1 MIPKSKDSSMSQII
15 EATAAHP
22 SHAVALAIADICPE
36 ALFCGFRLKP
46 KADGT
51 FAKMPVSKAGAGVGA
66 DIDHATLVNGDEL
79 RTLIDPPNNSDFWG
93 IFMQNRMT
101 YDPFNELVLTILDL
115 DTKRSTAPRDI
126 RMVKLMDLAKERG
139 LLTERSHSKKGGH
152 IIFLAK
158 PDQTLPPQIKLGNHQ
173 EVEIFGQPKSAGKNV
188 MFTGDA
194 LKGTLTELDCTVT
207 EFFAL
212 AGIQVSQPEVKKP
225 SEAFDF
231 SPILS
236 KSKGTPSDYDRAMEA
251 LEFINPGADYETWL
265 AMGFALHKEFG
276 DRAKQDWMSW
286 SMARPKPTSESDLE
300 NHWKSFG
307 KKDGVGIGTL
317 FHIAKQAGW
326 EPPTK
331 SSERRS
337 AVDEF
342 QNLLTPVSVAIGSQ
356 YEPDHSVDAN
366 KMVGWPEL
374 TLDITSLKPID
385 YMIQGF
391 WAHSFF
397 VLAGQPGVGKTTAMI
412 SACMVMAGFQIA
424 DTTITAKNHRKTIF
438 VTEDSDQITR
448 TLFAYA
454 KHFHIKPTDLL
465 NWFVVIDAKRSDVKD
480 LLTLAHNVIR
490 HTVNGIRPHLVL
502 DTANST
508 MAIDNE
514 NDNSEVGSYLAAL
527 KQTIYVQLHTP
538 ISILTHTNKTISR
551 QDSDAMARGASAFT
565 GDATLTGILF
575 MDPDGTRYMKLTKTR
590 YEPDFR
596 EIRFETQLFPEI
608 VIDQHGEPQTMLC
621 RISIPYPSA
630 EETRKQQQ
638 ADKQQDKHH
647 QKVQD
652 KCDQAVLFVQD
663 VINKHQ
669 LVTIRKGSHCPKNPP
684 PELANHYQLEW
695 AEIYANVPGADRSD
709 TRKAIGSAIFHH
721 FNPTDLTNQWVQLA

>member
-1 MIPKSKDSSMSQII
+1 MMSQII
-15 EATAAHP
+15 EASSANP

-66 DIDHATLVNGDEL
+66 DIDHAQLVNGDEL

-93 IFMQNRMT
+93 IFMQSRMT

-188 MFTGDA
+188 MFTGDS

-212 AGIQVSQPEVKKP
+212 AGIQVEQPEVKKP
-225 SEAFDF
+225 SETFDF
-231 SPILS
+231 SPLLNRQ
-236 KSKGTPSDYDRAMEA
+236 KDAASDYDKAMEA
-251 LEFINPGADYETWL
+251 LEFINPDADYDTWL

-286 SMARPKPTSESDLE
+286 SMARAEPTSPSDLE
-300 NHWKSFG
+300 KHWKSFG

-317 FHIAKQAGW
+317 FHTAKQAGW

-342 QNLLTPVSVAIGSQ
+342 QNLLTPVSVATGSL
-356 YEPDHSVDAN
+356 YEPVTPKSSRWQAVPLQLDAI
-366 KMVGWPEL
+366 E
-374 TLDITSLKPID
+374 PID
-385 YMIQGF
+385 YLIDGF
-391 WAHSFF
+391 FAHSFA
-397 VLAGQPGVGKTTAMI
+397 VIAGQPGVGKTTAMLAVALI
-412 SACMVMAGFQIA
+412 AAGFKIGDA
-424 DTTITAKNHRKTIF
+424 GLKAEARRKIIYVSEDTAQVRR
-438 VTEDSDQITR
+438 S
-448 TLFAYA
+448 LYAYA
-454 KHFHIKPTDLL
+454 KYMNLDRQELQ
-465 NWFVVIDAKRSDVKD
+465 NYFVLVESIRSTADQV
-480 LLTLAHNVIR
+480 LELA
-490 HTVNGIRPHLVL
+490 HLVL
-502 DTANST
+502 EHTIDNERPWLIIDTANAT
-508 MAIDNE
+508 LDIENE
-514 NDNSEVGSYLAAL
+514 NDNSQVGAFMAAL
-527 KQTIYVQLHTP
+527 KQTIYTQLKT
-538 ISILTHTNKTISR
+538 SITIITHTAKTMATSD
-551 QDSDAMARGASAFT
+551 DSAMARGASAYT
-565 GDATLTGILF
+565 GDATLTAVLF
-575 MDPDGTRYMKLTKTR
+575 MDEEKNRYLRLVKTR
-590 YEPDFR
+590 YEPPFR
-596 EIRFETQLFPEI
+596 EIMLVSQIHTEAVLNRHGNLQEVKCVIVAPQSSSET
-608 VIDQHGEPQTMLC
+608 D
-621 RISIPYPSA
+621 
-630 EETRKQQQ
+630 RKQLQ
-638 ADKQQDKHH
+638 ADKQHDK
-647 QKVQD
+647 QNQRLQD

-663 VINKHQ
+663 IINQHQ
-669 LVTIRKGSHCPKNPP
+669 LVTIRKGSNCPKNPP
-684 PELANHYQLEW
+684 PELANHYKLEW
-695 AEIYANVPGADRSD
+695 SEIYANVPGSDRGD
-709 TRKAIGSAIFHH
+709 TKKAIGTAIFHH
-721 FNPTDLTNQWVQLA
+721 FNPTDLTNLWVQLA

>member
-1 MIPKSKDSSMSQII
+1 LMMSQII
-15 EATAAHP
+15 EASSANP

-66 DIDHATLVNGDEL
+66 DIDHATLVNNDEL

-207 EFFAL
+207 EFLAL
-212 AGIQVSQPEVKKP
+212 AGIQVARPDVKKP
-225 SEAFDF
+225 SETFDF
-231 SPILS
+231 SPLLNRQ
-236 KSKGTPSDYDRAMEA
+236 KDAASDYDKAIEA
-251 LEFINPGADYETWL
+251 LHFISADADYETWL

-286 SMARPKPTSESDLE
+286 SLARSEPTSESDLE

-317 FHIAKQAGW
+317 FHTAKQAGW

-342 QNLLTPVSVAIGSQ
+342 QNLLTPVSVATGSL
-356 YEPDHSVDAN
+356 YEPVTPKSSRWQAVPLQLDAL
-366 KMVGWPEL
+366 E
-374 TLDITSLKPID
+374 PID
-385 YMIQGF
+385 YLIEGF
-391 WAHSFF
+391 FAHSFG
-397 VLAGQPGVGKTTAMI
+397 VIAGQPGVGKTTAMLAVALI
-412 SACMVMAGFQIA
+412 AAGFKIGDA
-424 DTTITAKNHRKTIF
+424 GLKTEARRKIIYVSEDTAQVRR
-438 VTEDSDQITR
+438 S
-448 TLFAYA
+448 LYAYA
-454 KHFHIKPTDLL
+454 KYMNLDRQELQ
-465 NWFVVIDAKRSDVKD
+465 NYFVLVESIRSTADQV
-480 LLTLAHNVIR
+480 LELAHLVVE
-490 HTVNGIRPHLVL
+490 HTINNERPWLII
-502 DTANST
+502 DTANAT
-508 MAIDNE
+508 LDIENE
-514 NDNSEVGSYLAAL
+514 NDNSQVGAFMAAL
-527 KQTIYVQLHTP
+527 KQTIHTQLKTC
-538 ISILTHTNKTISR
+538 ITIITHTAKTMANTD
-551 QDSDAMARGASAFT
+551 DSAMARGASAYT
-565 GDATLTGILF
+565 GDATLTAVLF
-575 MDPDGTRYMKLTKTR
+575 MDEEKNRFLRLGKIR
-590 YEPDFR
+590 YEPPFR
-596 EIRFETQLFPEI
+596 EIMLVSHIHTEAVVNRHGNLQEVKCVIVAPQSSSET
-608 VIDQHGEPQTMLC
+608 D
-621 RISIPYPSA
+621 
-630 EETRKQQQ
+630 RKQLQ
-638 ADKQQDKHH
+638 ASQHQDKLH

-652 KCDQAVLFVQD
+652 KCDKAVLFVQD
-663 VINKHQ
+663 IINQHQ
-669 LVTIRKGSHCPKNPP
+669 LVTIRKGSNCPKNPP

-695 AEIYANVPGADRSD
+695 SEIYANVPGSDRSD
-709 TRKAIGSAIFHH
+709 TRKAIGAAIFHH

>member
-1 MIPKSKDSSMSQII
+1 MSQII
-15 EATAAHP
+15 EATSANP

-207 EFFAL
+207 EFLAL
-212 AGIQVSQPEVKKP
+212 AGIQVARPDVKKP
-225 SEAFDF
+225 SETFDF
-231 SPILS
+231 SPLLNRQ
-236 KSKGTPSDYDRAMEA
+236 KDAASDYDKAIEA
-251 LEFINPGADYETWL
+251 LHFISAGADYDTWL

-317 FHIAKQAGW
+317 FHTAKQAGW

-342 QNLLTPVSVAIGSQ
+342 QNLLTPVSVATGSL
-356 YEPDHSVDAN
+356 YEPVTPKSSRWQAVPLQLDAL
-366 KMVGWPEL
+366 E
-374 TLDITSLKPID
+374 PID
-385 YMIQGF
+385 YLIEGF
-391 WAHSFF
+391 FAHSFG
-397 VLAGQPGVGKTTAMI
+397 VIAGQPGVGKTTAMLAVALI
-412 SACMVMAGFQIA
+412 AAGFKIGDA
-424 DTTITAKNHRKTIF
+424 GLKTEARRKIIYVSEDTAQVRR
-438 VTEDSDQITR
+438 S
-448 TLFAYA
+448 LYAYA
-454 KHFHIKPTDLL
+454 KYMNLDRQELQ
-465 NWFVVIDAKRSDVKD
+465 NYFVLVESIRSTADQV
-480 LLTLAHNVIR
+480 LELAHLVVE
-490 HTVNGIRPHLVL
+490 HTINNERPWLII
-502 DTANST
+502 DTANAT
-508 MAIDNE
+508 LDIENE
-514 NDNSEVGSYLAAL
+514 NDNSQVGAFMAAL
-527 KQTIYVQLHTP
+527 KQTIHTQLKTC
-538 ISILTHTNKTISR
+538 ITIITHTAKTMANTD
-551 QDSDAMARGASAFT
+551 DSAMARGASAYT
-565 GDATLTGILF
+565 GDATLTAVLF
-575 MDPDGTRYMKLTKTR
+575 MDEEKNRFLRLGKIR
-590 YEPDFR
+590 YEPPFR
-596 EIRFETQLFPEI
+596 EIMLVSHIHTEAVVNRHGNLQEVKCVIVAPQSSSET
-608 VIDQHGEPQTMLC
+608 D
-621 RISIPYPSA
+621 
-630 EETRKQQQ
+630 RKQLQ
-638 ADKQQDKHH
+638 ASQHQDKLH

-652 KCDQAVLFVQD
+652 KCDKAVLFVQD
-663 VINKHQ
+663 IINQHQ
-669 LVTIRKGSHCPKNPP
+669 LVTIRKGSNCPKNPP

-695 AEIYANVPGADRSD
+695 SEIYANVPGSDRSD
-709 TRKAIGSAIFHH
+709 TRKAIGAAVFRN

>member
-1 MIPKSKDSSMSQII
+1 MMSQII
-15 EATAAHP
+15 EATSANP

-93 IFMQNRMT
+93 IFMQSRMT

-207 EFFAL
+207 EFLAQ

-236 KSKGTPSDYDRAMEA
+236 KNKGTPSDYDRAMEA

-300 NHWKSFG
+300 DHWKSFG

-326 EPPTK
+326 EPPNK

-342 QNLLTPVSVAIGSQ
+342 QNLLTPVSVATGSL
-356 YEPDHSVDAN
+356 YEPVTPKSSRWQAVSLNLNALEPVDY
-366 KMVGWPEL
+366 L
-374 TLDITSLKPID
+374 ID
-385 YMIQGF
+385 GF
-391 WAHSFF
+391 FAHSFS
-397 VLAGQPGVGKTTAMI
+397 VIAGQPGVGKTTAMLAI
-412 SACMVMAGFQIA
+412 ALVAAGFRIGDA
-424 DTTITAKNHRKTIF
+424 GLKAEARRKIIYVSEDTAQVKR
-438 VTEDSDQITR
+438 S
-448 TLFAYA
+448 LYAYA
-454 KHFHIKPTDLL
+454 KHMHLDTDELQKY
-465 NWFVVIDAKRSDVKD
+465 FVLIESIRSTADQVIE
-480 LLTLAHNVIR
+480 LAHNVIE
-490 HTVNGIRPHLVL
+490 HTIDNERPWLII
-502 DTANST
+502 DTANAT
-508 MAIDNE
+508 LDIENE
-514 NDNSEVGSYLAAL
+514 NDNSQVGAFMAAL
-527 KQTIYVQLHTP
+527 KQTIFTKLST
-538 ISILTHTNKTISR
+538 SITIITHTAKTMATSD
-551 QDSDAMARGASAFT
+551 DSAMARGASAYT
-565 GDATLTGILF
+565 GDATLTAVLF
-575 MDPDGTRYMKLTKTR
+575 MDEEKNRYLRLVKTR
-590 YEPDFR
+590 YEPAFR
-596 EIRFETQLFPEI
+596 EVMLVSHIHHEAVMNRHGSLQEVNCVIVAPQSSSET
-608 VIDQHGEPQTMLC
+608 D
-621 RISIPYPSA
+621 
-630 EETRKQQQ
+630 RKQMQSE
-638 ADKQQDKHH
+638 KHQDKLH

-652 KCDQAVLFVQD
+652 KCDKAVLYVQD
-663 VINKHQ
+663 VINKHRQ
-669 LVTIRKGSHCPKNPP
+669 VIIRKGSSCPKNPP

-695 AEIYANVPGADRSD
+695 AEIYANVPGADRGD
-709 TRKAIGSAIFHH
+709 TRKAIGTAIFHN
-721 FNPTDLTNQWVQLA
+721 FNPTDLTNLWVQLT

>member
-1 MIPKSKDSSMSQII
+1 MMSQII
-15 EATAAHP
+15 EASSANP

-207 EFFAL
+207 EFLAL
-212 AGIQVSQPEVKKP
+212 AGIQVARPDVKKP
-225 SEAFDF
+225 SETFDF
-231 SPILS
+231 SPLLNRQ
-236 KSKGTPSDYDRAMEA
+236 KDAASDYDKAIEA
-251 LEFINPGADYETWL
+251 LHFISADADYETWL

-286 SMARPKPTSESDLE
+286 SLARSEPTSESDLE

-317 FHIAKQAGW
+317 FHTAKQAGW

-342 QNLLTPVSVAIGSQ
+342 QNLLTPVSVATGSQ
-356 YEPDHSVDAN
+356 DEPAHQKSSRWQAVPLQLDAL
-366 KMVGWPEL
+366 E
-374 TLDITSLKPID
+374 PID
-385 YMIQGF
+385 YLIEGF
-391 WAHSFF
+391 FAHSFG
-397 VLAGQPGVGKTTAMI
+397 VIAGQPGVGKTTAMLAVALI
-412 SACMVMAGFQIA
+412 AAGFKIGDA
-424 DTTITAKNHRKTIF
+424 GLKTEARRKIIYVSEDTAQVRR
-438 VTEDSDQITR
+438 S
-448 TLFAYA
+448 LYAYA
-454 KHFHIKPTDLL
+454 KYMNLDRQELQ
-465 NWFVVIDAKRSDVKD
+465 NYFVLVESIRSTADQV
-480 LLTLAHNVIR
+480 LELAHLVVE
-490 HTVNGIRPHLVL
+490 HTINNERPWLII
-502 DTANST
+502 DTANAT
-508 MAIDNE
+508 LDIENE
-514 NDNSEVGSYLAAL
+514 NDNSQVGAFMAAL
-527 KQTIYVQLHTP
+527 KQTIHTQLKTC
-538 ISILTHTNKTISR
+538 ITIITHTAKTMANTD
-551 QDSDAMARGASAFT
+551 DSAMARGASAYT
-565 GDATLTGILF
+565 GDATLTAVLF
-575 MDPDGTRYMKLTKTR
+575 MDEEKNRFLRLGKIR
-590 YEPDFR
+590 YEPPFR
-596 EIRFETQLFPEI
+596 EIMLVSHIHTEAVVNRHGNLQEVKCVIVAPQSSSET
-608 VIDQHGEPQTMLC
+608 D
-621 RISIPYPSA
+621 
-630 EETRKQQQ
+630 RKQLQ
-638 ADKQQDKHH
+638 ASQHQDKLH

-652 KCDQAVLFVQD
+652 KCDKAVLFVQD
-663 VINKHQ
+663 IINQHQ
-669 LVTIRKGSHCPKNPP
+669 LVTIRKGSNCPKNPP

-695 AEIYANVPGADRSD
+695 SEIYANVPGSDRSD
-709 TRKAIGSAIFHH
+709 TRKAIGAAVFRN